1 MMSSLQIP
9 SITIEDLQAF
19 QAKHFPSS
27 QQITSLDYT
36 YSETVD
42 EEVDYD
48 DGLGYYPDGVKR
60 TLTDEQIRIFRH
72 SEIHSLL
79 REKQLREEELAEEA
93 RELTPVR
100 QVSGGVAAEGQ
111 EDTPSGIPDG
121 QQEKM
126 PEAKEGTGL
135 EPNEAQDS
143 SIMKRSEEAS
153 LRGGLDHDGDTTA
166 QWEAHARGSHFA
178 GRRIISYDD

>member
-1 MMSSLQIP
+1 
-9 SITIEDLQAF
+9 LQAF

-27 QQITSLDYT
+27 QQVTSLNYT

-42 EEVDYD
+42 EDIDDD

-79 REKQLREEELAEEA
+79 RQKQLREEELAEEA

-100 QVSGGVAAEGQ
+100 QVAGDVAEGQ
-111 EDTPSGIPDG
+111 GLTTSGIPDG
-121 QQEKM
+121 QQEKI
-126 PEAKEGTGL
+126 PQAKEGSGL

-143 SIMKRSEEAS
+143 SKRKRSDEAGS
-153 LRGGLDHDGDTTA
+153 RQRLDYDDNATV
-166 QWEAHARGSHFA
+166 QREAHGRGPNFA
-178 GRRIISYDD
+178 GRRIISYED

>member
-1 MMSSLQIP
+1 MSSLPIP
-9 SITIEDLQAF
+9 SVTIEDLQTF

-27 QQITSLDYT
+27 QQVTSLDYI

-42 EEVDYD
+42 EDIDDD

-79 REKQLREEELAEEA
+79 RQKQLREEELAEEA
-93 RELTPVR
+93 RELTSVR
-100 QVSGGVAAEGQ
+100 QVAGDIAEGQ
-111 EDTPSGIPDG
+111 EDTPSGIPGG
-121 QQEKM
+121 QQEKI

-135 EPNEAQDS
+135 ESNEAKDS
-143 SIMKRSEEAS
+143 SITKRPDEAGS
-153 LRGGLDHDGDTTA
+153 QERLDYDDNATV
-166 QWEAHARGSHFA
+166 QREAHARGPNFA
-178 GRRIISYDD
+178 GRRIISYED

>member
-1 MMSSLQIP
+1 MMSNLQVP
-9 SITIEDLQAF
+9 SVTIEDLQAF

-27 QQITSLDYT
+27 QQVTSLDYS
-36 YSETVD
+36 YRETVD
-42 EEVDYD
+42 EDIDD
-48 DGLGYYPDGVKR
+48 DGLGYYADGVKR

-79 REKQLREEELAEEA
+79 RQKQLREEELAEEA
-93 RELTPVR
+93 RELTPVK
-100 QVSGGVAAEGQ
+100 GVAGDVAEGQ

-143 SIMKRSEEAS
+143 SKRKRLDEAGSRES
-153 LRGGLDHDGDTTA
+153 LDYDDNATVQR
-166 QWEAHARGSHFA
+166 EAHGRGPNFA
-178 GRRIISYDD
+178 GRRIISYED